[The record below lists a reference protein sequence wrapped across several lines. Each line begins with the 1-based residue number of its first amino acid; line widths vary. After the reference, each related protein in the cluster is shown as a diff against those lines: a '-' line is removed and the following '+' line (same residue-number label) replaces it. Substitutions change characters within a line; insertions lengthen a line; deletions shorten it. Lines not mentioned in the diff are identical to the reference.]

1 MGVTGQAQVSYRHCK
16 PLTSRQRVAVS
27 SARLNRLPN
36 PQPRSPPKARPGS
49 ECHLP
54 TERSL
59 RPSIS
64 TVPAENRVVAIDSP
78 ASPRQHPATN
88 QRQPLTTSGQRGDG
102 LTANW
107 HVRPEDQ
114 DRLRAELAALD
125 ARLHELDQRL
135 WEAIHRQRYSRTPE
149 DIVRA
154 ADDLKHLVT
163 EMDRL
168 MTRSRAVEGK
178 LLLLQK
184 LAPKPADPG
193 RNPGASSSDASE
205 RLAIEVYREPPG
217 TKMNG

>member
-1 MGVTGQAQVSYRHCK
+1 
-16 PLTSRQRVAVS
+16 
-27 SARLNRLPN
+27 
-36 PQPRSPPKARPGS
+36 
-49 ECHLP
+49 
-54 TERSL
+54 
-59 RPSIS
+59 
-64 TVPAENRVVAIDSP
+64 
-78 ASPRQHPATN
+78 
-88 QRQPLTTSGQRGDG
+88 

-114 DRLRAELAALD
+114 DRLCAELAALD

-205 RLAIEVYREPPG
+205 RLAVEVYREPPG

>member
-1 MGVTGQAQVSYRHCK
+1 M
-16 PLTSRQRVAVS
+16 
-27 SARLNRLPN
+27 
-36 PQPRSPPKARPGS
+36 
-49 ECHLP
+49 
-54 TERSL
+54 
-59 RPSIS
+59 
-64 TVPAENRVVAIDSP
+64 
-78 ASPRQHPATN
+78 
-88 QRQPLTTSGQRGDG
+88 
-102 LTANW
+102 TANW

-125 ARLHELDQRL
+125 THLHELDQRL

-205 RLAIEVYREPPG
+205 RLAVEVYREPPG